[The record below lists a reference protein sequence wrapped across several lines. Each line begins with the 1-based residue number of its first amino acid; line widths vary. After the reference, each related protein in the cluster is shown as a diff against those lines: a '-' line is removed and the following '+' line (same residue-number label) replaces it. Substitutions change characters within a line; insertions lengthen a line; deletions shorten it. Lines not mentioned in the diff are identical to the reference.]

1 VRLFLALA
9 ILSGLTFAQG
19 PSAPGAPPASNTEQP
34 SAGVEAAANTLPD
47 LPRLP
52 RGNSTVMG
60 GAIRKVDRVR
70 DRITVAVFGGRDMT
84 VLFDERTQV
93 YRDGVKSSQGDLRN
107 GERVSVETMLDGSA
121 VFARSIHMLSQALHG
136 ECQGQVLEFDRS
148 NGELTVRDTLS
159 PQPIKLRVSAT
170 TKIGREGQEALSSAN
185 LGAGALVKVVFEPD
199 GSGHDVARQIAI
211 LATPGNAFVF
221 SGRVTFLDLHSG
233 LLVLVDPRDKQS
245 YEVAFDPSRVSASRN
260 LHEGDDVVVT
270 ASFDGARYK
279 ASAIT
284 GSLTPSH

>member
-1 VRLFLALA
+1 VRLFWALA
-9 ILSGLTFAQG
+9 ILSSVAFAQG
-19 PSAPGAPPASNTEQP
+19 PSATVAPPTSNTEQP
-34 SAGVEAAANTLPD
+34 SANVEAAANTLPD
-47 LPRLP
+47 LPQLP

-70 DRITVAVFGGRDMT
+70 DQLTVAVFGGRDLR
-84 VLFDERTQV
+84 VLFDERTAV
-93 YRDGVKSSQGDLRN
+93 YRDGVRTSLADLRD

-121 VFARSIHMLSQALHG
+121 IFARSIHMLSQPLQG
-136 ECQGQVLEFDRS
+136 ECQGQVVYFDRS
-148 NGELTVRDTLS
+148 RGELTVRDTLS
-159 PQPIKLRVSAT
+159 PEPVKLRVSAA

-185 LGAGALVKVVFEPD
+185 LGAGALVNVVFEPD

-221 SGRVTFLDLHSG
+221 TGRVTFLDLHSG
-233 LLVLVDPRDKQS
+233 LLVLVDPRDKRP
-245 YEVAFDPSRVSASRN
+245 YEVGFDPSRVSASRN

-270 ASFDGARYK
+270 ASFDGTRYK

-284 GSLTPSH
+284 RGPGGK